1 MLYNLLTPLADQIQF
16 FNLFKYITVRCGGAL
31 ATALFVSLLVGPA
44 LIRHF
49 ARIQHHYKTVRDDLP
64 ARHAETKT
72 GTPTMGGVLILGTLL
87 LSTLLWADMTNLYVL
102 LTLCVVAAFGL
113 IGFVD
118 DWLKITLKRRGG
130 LPGRVR
136 LGAEAV
142 VAILAL
148 YGVSLV
154 LGTAALYTLF
164 IPFFKTLALPLGV
177 WGFLAFGSLV
187 IVGSANAVNL
197 TDGLDGLATV
207 PAMIAAGSFAL
218 IAYIVGRVDF
228 SAYLLVQ
235 YVPGVGELAVFCAAL
250 VGSCLGFLW
259 FNAPPARIFMGDTGS
274 LAMGAALGM
283 VAVLTK
289 HELVLAI
296 IGGIF
301 VLETVSVMVQ
311 VTSFKLTGRRVFRM
325 APLHHHFEQK
335 GWAEST
341 IVIRFWIISLILALV
356 GLASFK
362 LR

>member
-1 MLYNLLTPLADQIQF
+1 MLYNLLPPLAEHAQF
-16 FNLFKYITVRCGGAL
+16 FNLFKYITVRAGGAL
-31 ATALFVSLLVGPA
+31 ATALFLSLLFGPM
-44 LIRHF
+44 LIRSF

-64 ARHAETKT
+64 ARHAATKT
-72 GTPTMGGVLILGTLL
+72 GTPTMGGVLILGSLVA
-87 LSTLLWADMTNLYVL
+87 STLLWADVTNLYVL
-102 LTLCVVAAFGL
+102 LTLGVVVAFGA
-113 IGFVD
+113 IGFLD

-130 LPGRVR
+130 LPGKVR
-136 LGAEAV
+136 LLAETL
-142 VAILAL
+142 VALAAL
-148 YGVSLV
+148 YGVALLV
-154 LGTAALYTLF
+154 GSDTLYTLF
-164 IPFFKTLALPLGV
+164 VPFFKTVALPLGV
-177 WGFLAFGSLV
+177 MGFVLFGALV
-187 IVGSANAVNL
+187 VVGSANAVNL

-207 PAMIAAGSFAL
+207 PAMIAAGSFGL

-228 SAYLLVQ
+228 SSYLLVP
-235 YVPGVGELAVFCAAL
+235 YVPGVGELTVFCAAL

-274 LAMGAALGM
+274 LALGAALGM

-311 VTSFKLTGRRVFRM
+311 VASFKLTGKRVFRM
-325 APLHHHFEQK
+325 APIHHHFEQK

-341 IVIRFWIISLILALV
+341 IVIRFWIISLVLALV